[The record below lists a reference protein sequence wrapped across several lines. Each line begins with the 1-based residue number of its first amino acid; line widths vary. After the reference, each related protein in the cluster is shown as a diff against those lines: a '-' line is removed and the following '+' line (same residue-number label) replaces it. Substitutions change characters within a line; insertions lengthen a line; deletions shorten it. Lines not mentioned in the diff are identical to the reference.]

1 MQKQNVSVACEWWI
15 KPHSSLS
22 HTLFPVVVIYTW
34 LLFSY
39 RLHTNNNN
47 PVRSQFN
54 NFMCRGGV
62 INQCSSGVSASPTAT
77 PPTTPRHSKSKQA
90 KTEIEKLTTKW
101 KHSLIQKK
109 KKTLT
114 KQLLQLYSHSLKQD
128 YLPYNVGSALESE
141 HWLFG
146 YLCRIS
152 INISLG
158 LEHVG
163 VKFCLLFSSISR
175 M

>member
-47 PVRSQFN
+47 SVRSQFN

-62 INQCSSGVSASPTAT
+62 INQCSSGVSTSPTAT

-109 KKTLT
+109 KKNPHKTIAAVVFSFFKTGLFAIKCGFSPWVRALT
-114 KQLLQLYSHSLKQD
+114 F
-128 YLPYNVGSALESE
+128 
-141 HWLFG
+141 W
-146 YLCRIS
+146 
-152 INISLG
+152 ISLSNQHQYKSRIRTCG
-158 LEHVG
+158 G
-163 VKFCLLFSSISR
+163 QILLAVFVDF
-175 M
+175 